1 MLKTIRNTS
10 YLFSLFLWIV
20 LGQKNTPKCSKG
32 YTRTRTDTRGLFFGL
47 ISYPDFESVNCSL
60 KLGDFQQFITR
71 GKGPEIQVFS
81 SQKWQDS
88 LKKYPRI
95 LMFAKWVPPPSIKK
109 GQRSNGFFPGF
120 FPFFSHI
127 FPKHVDSALPTPAT
141 WPSLEGTMREMVE
154 ESAFSTTLA
163 LKITWCHRPQMPHQ
177 KGGPWYSWKYQCM
190 KVPAKYENKSKP
202 GESWG
207 DRLETRRW
215 GVLWRAPN
223 RPKSVA
229 SCFSQN
235 PGSAC
240 HGDYEPLGDI
250 KKDGHFIFE
259 DPFGRGERQ
268 SGHCPGVQTYK
279 CFLVICYRKFCFK

>member
-95 LMFAKWVPPPSIKK
+95 LMFAK
-109 GQRSNGFFPGF
+109 
-120 FPFFSHI
+120 
-127 FPKHVDSALPTPAT
+127 
-141 WPSLEGTMREMVE
+141 
-154 ESAFSTTLA
+154 
-163 LKITWCHRPQMPHQ
+163 
-177 KGGPWYSWKYQCM
+177 
-190 KVPAKYENKSKP
+190 
-202 GESWG
+202 
-207 DRLETRRW
+207 
-215 GVLWRAPN
+215 
-223 RPKSVA
+223 
-229 SCFSQN
+229 
-235 PGSAC
+235 
-240 HGDYEPLGDI
+240 
-250 KKDGHFIFE
+250 
-259 DPFGRGERQ
+259 
-268 SGHCPGVQTYK
+268 
-279 CFLVICYRKFCFK
+279 